1 MSFLR
6 PFRLG
11 AWLAVP
17 LALGAA
23 WADDWPQA
31 RFDAAKTGA
40 TTETVSPPLGVLW
53 VRDLEEGNNVTPVT
67 KDGRVYCPAGKVLYC
82 LDAANGAIL
91 WQYTAPAGFAS
102 TPAVANGFVYAAA
115 LDGTA
120 FKLSARKGALNGKPL
135 RQVHLG
141 GTVQSA
147 VMVSDARIA
156 IGVGVPKH
164 EIRLWN
170 VRPPETLVAVH
181 QTVQPAYGAPASAEG
196 RIVSGANDS
205 RFYCLEAD
213 GALRWTFGIPT
224 GEVDLVAPALAGGR
238 AFLATSADSTIR
250 ALDAST
256 GQTAWAVKPDGNGCK
271 TGSLAVTADRV
282 FAYRR
287 TIGANRNK
295 LFCLDQ
301 ATGTTLWTWDQGI
314 SGVPIPGYVGSPAV
328 AGANVFVT
336 TDTALRVFSTTSAV
350 PLEQHEMGVPIYS
363 SPTPS
368 NGRVHVNARGV
379 LYTYQ
384 SANFAPDAPV
394 TGFEPLPGAAVPAGS
409 VTLSWNPS
417 NDLDD
422 DPSSVGYVVR
432 IDNDGEV
439 DLDYDRE
446 IAVPAGQTSA
456 IVPWTDLVPDTTVTW
471 RVRARDGDGAL
482 SPWSLAQS
490 FFYAA
495 APGDPGSAPQ
505 GLAATPFNQGVA
517 LTWRPPLTGVPAHYA
532 VSLQGP
538 GDDGHDVPYWY
549 VDGADP
555 VLVVRGLTNGSTYSF
570 AVSAVPASG
579 ARSPAAFVSAVPS
592 PGVKLVS
599 PDGTSTAYD
608 TIRAAAD
615 AARAGDTIQL
625 GNATYEED
633 PIELPADVSIEG
645 KSPATTVIAGNDPTR
660 PVVTVAGGGKH
671 LLESRAEAKLPHLT
685 NLRIQ
690 GGDTGVTTEEESGI
704 RVENVVLTGNRV
716 GMAIGAAS
724 YAVVKNVT
732 FVANDEDGLHIP
744 SPRKS
749 KIEIRNDIFSG
760 HAKAAVRMIGENAG
774 SKKGDKTTYCVF
786 HANGSTHA
794 DGAQS
799 GVGDVAYSGTL
810 FSDSAFHEHTGT
822 PAVDGGKPGDTYFQE
837 PHPNGGRIN
846 VGAYGNT
853 PEAAISGALAAALKE
868 EDPSPA
874 AEAKKEKGAA
884 GSGGCFIGASRS
896 R

>member
-1 MSFLR
+1 ML
-6 PFRLG
+6 PLRLG
-11 AWLAVP
+11 VGLAVS
-17 LALGAA
+17 LALGAGIHPIRA
-23 WADDWPQA
+23 EDWPQA
-31 RFDAAKTGA
+31 RADAAKTGA
-40 TTETVSPPLGVLW
+40 SAETVPTPLGVLW
-53 VRDLEEGNNVTPVT
+53 VRDLGEGNNVTPVT

-115 LDGTA
+115 LDGSA
-120 FKLSARKGALNGKPL
+120 FKLSARRGALNGKPL

-141 GTVQSA
+141 GAVQSA

-170 VRPPETLVAVH
+170 VRPPETLVAAH
-181 QTVQPAYGAPASAEG
+181 QTVQPAYGAPASADG
-196 RIVSGANDS
+196 RIVGGANDS
-205 RFYCLEAD
+205 TFYCLEAD
-213 GALRWTFGIPT
+213 GALRWAFGIPT

-250 ALDAST
+250 AVDAVS
-256 GQTAWAVKPDGNGCK
+256 GQAVWAAKPDGNGCK
-271 TGSLAVTADRV
+271 TGALAVTADRV

-287 TIGANRNK
+287 TIGTNRNK
-295 LFCLDQ
+295 LFCLDRS
-301 ATGTTLWTWDQGI
+301 TGATLWTWDQGI
-314 SGVPIPGYVGSPAV
+314 SGIPIPGYVSSASV
-328 AGANVFVT
+328 AGDRVFILA
-336 TDTALRVFSTTSAV
+336 DTALKVFSTTSAV
-350 PLEQHEMGVPIYS
+350 PLESHEMGIPIHS

-394 TGFEPLPGAAVPAGS
+394 TGFEPLPGAAVPAGA

-422 DPSSVGYVVR
+422 DTSSLGYVVR
-432 IDNDGEV
+432 VDNDGEV

-456 IVPWTDLVPDTTVTW
+456 IIPSTDLVPDTTVTW
-471 RVRARDGDGAL
+471 RVRARDGEGAL

-490 FFYAA
+490 FLYAA
-495 APGDPGSAPQ
+495 APGDPGSVPQ
-505 GLAATPFNQGVA
+505 GLAAAPFNQGVA
-517 LTWRPPLTGVPAHYA
+517 LTWRPPLTGIPAHYA
-532 VSLQGP
+532 VSLRGP

-555 VLVVRGLTNGSTYSF
+555 VLVVRGLTNGSAYSF
-570 AVSAVPASG
+570 AVSALSASG
-579 ARSPAAFVSAVPS
+579 VRSPAAFVSAVPA

-615 AARAGDTIQL
+615 AARAGDTIKL
-625 GNATYEED
+625 GNATYEEN

-645 KSPATTVIAGNDPTR
+645 TSPATTVIEGNDPTR
-660 PVVTVAGGGKH
+660 PVITVAGGGKH

-685 NLRIQ
+685 NLRIR
-690 GGDTGVTTEEESGI
+690 GGDTGVTTEDESGI

-732 FVANDEDGLHIP
+732 FAANAEDGLHIP

-760 HAKAAVRMIGENAG
+760 HAKAAVRMVGEDAR

-810 FSDSAFHEHTGT
+810 FSDSAFHERAGT
-822 PAVDGGKPGDTYFQE
+822 PAVDGGKPGDAYFRE
-837 PHPNGGRIN
+837 PYPNGGRIN

-853 PEAAISGALAAALKE
+853 PEAATSTVLAAAVNE
-868 EDPSPA
+868 EASPSA
-874 AEAKKEKGAA
+874 EEAKEEKGASGA
-884 GSGGCFIGASRS
+884 GGCFIGAAR